1 MHLESIVFE
10 FLSLLEKNNDRDWF
24 QKNKNMYQAA
34 LTSVQHFATKLIAG
48 VSSFDPSVGNLEAK
62 DTMFRIYRDV
72 RFSPD
77 KSPYKTHFGVFIT
90 PNGKKSNDA
99 GYYLHIQNNESIL
112 GGGLWCPENT
122 LLKKIREE
130 IYYAPEDLVQI
141 IENKKFKS
149 TFGGLTDFESLKRPP
164 KGYTADFEHIQLLQH
179 RHYLVECK
187 VSNDEVLADNFFELS
202 INTFKTMFPLVNY
215 MNKIIRLE

>member
-1 MHLESIVFE
+1 MHLDSVVFE
-10 FLSLLEKNNDRDWF
+10 FLSILEKNNNRDWF
-24 QKNKNMYQAA
+24 QENKSMYQAA
-34 LTSVQHFATKLIAG
+34 LTSVQNFANELIAG

-99 GYYLHIQNNESIL
+99 GYYLHIQNEMSIL
-112 GGGLWCPENT
+112 GGGLWCPENA

-130 IYYAPEDLVQI
+130 IYYAPQDLIQI
-141 IENKKFKS
+141 IDNKQFKS
-149 TFGGLTDFESLKRPP
+149 TFGGLTNLENLKRPP
-164 KGYTADFEHIQLLQH
+164 KGYDADFEYLQLLQY
-179 RHYLVECK
+179 RHYLVEYK
-187 VSNDEVLADNFFELS
+187 VSNKEVLADNFFELS
-202 INTFKTMFPLVNY
+202 INTFKTMFPLVDY

>member
-1 MHLESIVFE
+1 MHLDSVVFD
-10 FLSLLEKNNDRDWF
+10 FLSVLEKNNNRDWF

-34 LTSVQHFATKLIAG
+34 LTSVQHFAGELIAG
-48 VSSFDPSVGNLEAK
+48 VSSLDPSVGNLETK

-99 GYYLHIQNNESIL
+99 GYYLHIQNDMSIL
-112 GGGLWCPENT
+112 GGGLWCPDNT

-130 IYYAPEDLVQI
+130 IYYAPQDLVQI
-141 IENKKFKS
+141 IENKQFKS
-149 TFGGLTDFESLKRPP
+149 TFGGLTNLENLKRPP
-164 KGYTADFEHIQLLQH
+164 KGYVVDFEHIQLLQY

-187 VSNDEVLADNFFELS
+187 VSNKEVLADNFFELS
-202 INTFKTMFPLVNY
+202 INTFKTMFPLVDY